1 MKVKKWICL
10 CLALALLTGC
20 GGPAAPGGTETVPR
34 TETAAG
40 TETPPRTETAPQTE
54 TAAQTEAPQ
63 PEFRFTRENFPRL
76 DGSTAC
82 LPMAEAVCSVLLG
95 ESREAVQDLIHFN
108 RTTQSYRN
116 LMEGSCDLL
125 LASIP
130 SAGVFTEMEK
140 AGFQYDMEQLCSDAL
155 VFLVNE
161 SNPVENVTT
170 EQLQGIYTGQ
180 ITNWKELGGEDVP
193 IIPLQRNEGA
203 GSQALMR
210 KLVMGDLEMMQAPP
224 EYAPGEMGMLMEA
237 VKSYDASANAIGYSV
252 FYYAHD
258 MEMARG
264 LKLLKVDG
272 VEPNR
277 ETIRRGEYPHLSAY
291 YCVIPHETPAD
302 SPIRILYEWLMT
314 PDGQGLLERE
324 GYVSMLG
331 DGE

>member
-20 GGPAAPGGTETVPR
+20 GGPAVPGGTETVPQ

-40 TETPPRTETAPQTE
+40 TEAPPRTETAPQTE
-54 TAAQTEAPQ
+54 TTPQTEAPQ

-130 SAGVFTEMEK
+130 SAGVFTEMEE

>member
-20 GGPAAPGGTETVPR
+20 GGPAVPGGTETVPR

-40 TETPPRTETAPQTE
+40 TEAPPRTETAPQTE

-130 SAGVFTEMEK
+130 SAGVFTEMEE